1 MRKSSLIGALALSS
15 AFALALTSQNVKAD
29 ENPNSVNE
37 TFINHFNFG
46 EKFIDED
53 GVNATRDK
61 VPDVEL
67 RFKPKGYEKTV
78 TRKINFRNQS
88 TGETLSRIY
97 QSIRYYGTYEYE
109 IPNDAPVND
118 VPEAEIPVVS
128 EKGTPEVHEKPE
140 FSGGVVPLDPPALDV
155 PEAKIPE
162 PVVTEKGVPEVHE
175 KPEAKIPVMAEKGVP
190 EVNEKPEA
198 KIPVI
203 VEKGVP
209 EVHEKPEA
217 KIPEPEKNKTP
228 EPKQSEPK
236 LRAKTSE
243 PKVEKPVKTE
253 TKAEPKVE
261 SPTQQ
266 DSVKTLPNTGSNDNR
281 LLTAFGLTLLSSVT
295 AIASFFKF
303 RHSN

>member
-15 AFALALTSQNVKAD
+15 AFALAPTSQNVKAD

-155 PEAKIPE
+155 PEAKIP
-162 PVVTEKGVPEVHE
+162 VMAEKGVPEVHE

-190 EVNEKPEA
+190 EV
-198 KIPVI
+198 
-203 VEKGVP
+203 
-209 EVHEKPEA
+209 HEKPEA
-217 KIPEPEKNKTP
+217 KIPEP
-228 EPKQSEPK
+228 KQ
-236 LRAKTSE
+236 SE

-281 LLTAFGLTLLSSVT
+281 LLTAFGLTLLSSVA

>member
-1 MRKSSLIGALALSS
+1 M
-15 AFALALTSQNVKAD
+15 
-29 ENPNSVNE
+29 
-37 TFINHFNFG
+37 
-46 EKFIDED
+46 
-53 GVNATRDK
+53 
-61 VPDVEL
+61 
-67 RFKPKGYEKTV
+67 

-203 VEKGVP
+203 
-209 EVHEKPEA
+209 A
-217 KIPEPEKNKTP
+217 EKNKTP

-281 LLTAFGLTLLSSVT
+281 LLTDFGLTLLSSVA

>member
-1 MRKSSLIGALALSS
+1 MRKSSLIGALPLSS

-37 TFINHFNFG
+37 TFIDHFNFG

-78 TRKINFRNQS
+78 TRKINFRNKS

-109 IPNDAPVND
+109 IPNDAPVDD

-140 FSGGVVPLDPPALDV
+140 FSRGVVPLDPPVLDV

-162 PVVTEKGVPEVHE
+162 PVVTEKGVPWVHE
-175 KPEAKIPVMAEKGVP
+175 KPEAKIPVVA
-190 EVNEKPEA
+190 
-198 KIPVI
+198 
-203 VEKGVP
+203 EKGVP

-228 EPKQSEPK
+228 EPKRTEPK
-236 LRAKTSE
+236 LQPKTPE
-243 PKVEKPVKTE
+243 PKVEQPVKTE
-253 TKAEPKVE
+253 TKAEPKIE

-281 LLTAFGLTLLSSVT
+281 LLTAFGLTLLSSVA

>member
-15 AFALALTSQNVKAD
+15 AFALAPTSQNVKAD

-155 PEAKIPE
+155 PEAKIP
-162 PVVTEKGVPEVHE
+162 
-175 KPEAKIPVMAEKGVP
+175 VMA
-190 EVNEKPEA
+190 
-198 KIPVI
+198 
-203 VEKGVP
+203 EKGVP

-217 KIPEPEKNKTP
+217 KIPEP
-228 EPKQSEPK
+228 KQ
-236 LRAKTSE
+236 SE

-281 LLTAFGLTLLSSVT
+281 LLTAFGLTLLSSVA

>member
-175 KPEAKIPVMAEKGVP
+175 KPEAKIPVIA
-190 EVNEKPEA
+190 
-198 KIPVI
+198 
-203 VEKGVP
+203 EKGVP

-228 EPKQSEPK
+228 DPKQSEPK